1 MLVQPWREF
10 EGRGW
15 LEVQYLGGAITRT
28 VRCKLLAAAL
38 VEGATADKDGNI
50 YVGPQ
55 EAKDRIVRAGL
66 WSPRQKGA
74 KGGAAKKNNVPELP
88 LRSLTKKDFEGN
100 DEALV
105 SRARSVA
112 NNLGDRTAAGRIG
125 SMALSRPGADTFQK
139 WWAGAG
145 AKDIARLLS
154 DKKHYDSFEKADK
167 ARLAAVLKDCPF
179 RPNEPVPSPAEEED
193 AEPARSKIVVPVAE
207 SKDKAQKGEA
217 VKKQKKPS
225 N

>member
-28 VRCKLLAAAL
+28 VRCKLLSAAL
-38 VEGATADKDGNI
+38 CEGLTADKDGNI

-55 EAKDRIVRAGL
+55 EAKDRIVQANL

-74 KGGAAKKNNVPELP
+74 KGGQGKKTNVPELP
-88 LRSLTKKDFEGN
+88 KKSLTKKDFEGN
-100 DEALV
+100 DEALL

-112 NNLGDRTAAGRIG
+112 NNLGDKTAAGRIG
-125 SMALSRPGADTFQK
+125 SMTLSRPGADTFKK
-139 WWAGAG
+139 WWEGAG
-145 AKDIARLLS
+145 GKDIARLLS

-167 ARLAAVLKDCPF
+167 ARLATVLKDCPF
-179 RPNEPVPSPAEEED
+179 RPNESVPCPAEEDE
-193 AEPARSKIVVPVAE
+193 EPARSKIVVPVAE
-207 SKDKAQKGEA
+207 ASDKQKGKEI
-217 VKKQKKPS
+217 KKSKKPS
-225 N
+225 PQ